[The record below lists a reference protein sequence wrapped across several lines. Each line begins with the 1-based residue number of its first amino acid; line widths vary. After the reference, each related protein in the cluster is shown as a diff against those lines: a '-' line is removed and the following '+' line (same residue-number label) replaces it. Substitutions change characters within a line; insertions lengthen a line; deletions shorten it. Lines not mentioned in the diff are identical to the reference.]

1 MCVFQSLKFVWPQ
14 NFPLL
19 CVQFIKDNAHM
30 FLVEGS
36 MVALA
41 DQALETNRG
50 GDGDGS
56 SSSPHVSRE
65 DANDNCS
72 VQSEGDVS
80 SAGHMVNGFP
90 GSEFLPSFFS
100 FFS

>member
-1 MCVFQSLKFVWPQ
+1 
-14 NFPLL
+14 
-19 CVQFIKDNAHM
+19 M

-41 DQALETNRG
+41 GQALETSRG

-56 SSSPHVSRE
+56 SSSPRVTRE

-72 VQSEGDVS
+72 VQSEGDMS
-80 SAGHMVNGFP
+80 SASHMVNGFP
-90 GSEFLPSFFS
+90 GSEFLLFYSLFFS
-100 FFS
+100 

>member
-1 MCVFQSLKFVWPQ
+1 
-14 NFPLL
+14 
-19 CVQFIKDNAHM
+19 M

-41 DQALETNRG
+41 GQALETSRG

-56 SSSPHVSRE
+56 SSSPRVTRE

-80 SAGHMVNGFP
+80 SASHMVNGFP
-90 GSEFLPSFFS
+90 GSEFLLFYSLFFS
-100 FFS
+100 